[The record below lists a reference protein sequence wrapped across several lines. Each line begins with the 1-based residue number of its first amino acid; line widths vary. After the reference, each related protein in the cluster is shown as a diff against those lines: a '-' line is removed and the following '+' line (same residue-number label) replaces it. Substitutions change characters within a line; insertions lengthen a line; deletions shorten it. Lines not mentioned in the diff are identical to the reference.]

1 MVYVLVINRC
11 RTNRLALRE
20 VKQMYFKCD
29 FWGEGLG
36 GGLATGSGSGL
47 PQGCPGST
55 AASPE
60 GLTQGTY
67 FQGGSSVSAT
77 VGWDPAPPTW
87 ACLQAAEHPDD
98 VVAASPVPGMREQSG
113 RGGCCACGPASG
125 VAPCLPEHMPMLPRL
140 APSGWAWMPDG
151 GCKASWQAGWAFVRC
166 LSKNTAI
173 SSILTIPGQPRHAA
187 RGLRRGLCPSPW
199 SSL

>member
-1 MVYVLVINRC
+1 MVCVLVINRC

-113 RGGCCACGPASG
+113 RGGGAVLVAQLRSG
-125 VAPCLPEHMPMLPRL
+125 SLPSRAH
-140 APSGWAWMPDG
+140 A
-151 GCKASWQAGWAFVRC
+151 
-166 LSKNTAI
+166 
-173 SSILTIPGQPRHAA
+173 HAA
-187 RGLRRGLCPSPW
+187 QVSPFRVGMDARW
-199 SSL
+199 RVQG